1 MKLHAQNQLYTSIS
15 FLDLIVFITFLG
27 MPDPTSV
34 KLHHH
39 FVAVIDM
46 NLLAKNQRYTSNS
59 F

>member
-39 FVAVIDM
+39 FVALIDM
-46 NLLAKNQRYTSNS
+46 YLLAKNQRYTSNS

>member
-15 FLDLIVFITFLG
+15 FLDLIVFIIFLG

-34 KLHHH
+34 KLHHQ
-39 FVAVIDM
+39 FVALIDM
-46 NLLAKNQRYTSNS
+46 DLLAKNQRYTSNS